1 MTATLRARLPHR
13 LDLPT
18 RSRGTLAV
26 AGFAVV
32 YLLALAVTGWNH
44 GYVHDKAP
52 LGVMILGIVYGSATA
67 LGAFG
72 LILIYRANRFIN
84 FAISP
89 LGAMVGI
96 LAIGLVKVHGLNYW
110 IALPMTVAAGALVGG
125 LFEKAMFHR
134 EASIGR
140 IPLQTFRTAPRLIV
154 TVYSIALAGFF
165 SAVAFAGT
173 QKEGF
178 STLVGGFNPPFNLSF
193 TIDHVNFDSAA
204 VLIIV
209 VVPAVIASLSW
220 FLLKTD
226 AGIAVRAAAENEDRA
241 LLLGVPVR
249 RLSTTVW
256 VMAGGLAALAYM
268 LQAPFNGVTPPN
280 PIQPIDPTVLLPVL
294 AAAVVARME
303 SLPTAFVASVGLGMV
318 YQIVTWNAQP
328 SGWFAPSVV
337 YPCYLIVILVALLAQ
352 SGNLS
357 RAKESG
363 TSSWAS
369 VAVVKQIPSELAGL
383 PEVRAVRWAL
393 IAVLVALFVWIP
405 HGWSPSS
412 QLLAGFAV
420 VWAMVGVSL
429 VVLSGWSGQISLG
442 QFGIAGV
449 AALVAGN
456 MVARLNS
463 DFFLVILCCAVT
475 GSLVALV
482 MGFPAL
488 RIKGQF
494 LAVTTLAV
502 AVVLDQYFLN
512 SNTFPG
518 FIPAKGVPRPLL
530 LQRFDLNNLY
540 ELYVVC
546 LVFLALA
553 VLAVRGI
560 RKARA
565 GRVLIGIQDN
575 ERAALAASVPATRV
589 KLAGFVVAGA
599 IAGVAGGLDA
609 LLLGFL
615 NPGSFPG
622 GDSITVF
629 IYAVVGGLASVAG
642 VLVGVFFF
650 QWLSSVTALG
660 QVHLIVSSVAA
671 LTVLNLLPGG
681 LGQLVYG
688 VRDRLLRVVADRR
701 GIVVPSLVADKRQG
715 GGPDLLSSIA
725 AGDALPPGG
734 ADASAADAPTVATE
748 TVEMA
753 IVGGGASK
761 GGR

>member
-1 MTATLRARLPHR
+1 VNIASAGPDRLRGLLNGWDDLSSRARGWLIV
-13 LDLPT
+13 
-18 RSRGTLAV
+18 G
-26 AGFAVV
+26 GFAAV
-32 YLLALAVTGWNH
+32 YLLALIVTGWSD
-44 GYVHDKAP
+44 GYVHQKAP

-72 LILIYRANRFIN
+72 LILIFRANRFIN
-84 FAISP
+84 FGLSP

-96 LAIGLVKVHGLNYW
+96 LAVGLVKVHGVNYW
-110 IALPMTVAAGALVGG
+110 VALPGTVIVGAVIGG
-125 LFEKAMFHR
+125 LVEKAMFHG
-134 EASIGR
+134 EASLGPVPIR
-140 IPLQTFRTAPRLIV
+140 SFRTAPRLIV
-154 TVYSIALAGFF
+154 TVFSIALAGLF
-165 SAVAFAGT
+165 SAISFVGT

-178 STLVGGFNPPFNLSF
+178 NTLVGGFNPPFNVSF
-193 TIDHVNFDSAA
+193 TVDHVTFDSAA

-209 VVPAVIASLSW
+209 VVPVVIGLLSW
-220 FLLKTD
+220 FLLRTD

-249 RLSTTVW
+249 RLSTIVW

-280 PIQPIDPTVLLPVL
+280 PIQPIDPTVLVPVL

-303 SLPTAFVASVGLGMV
+303 SLPIAFAASVGLGILFQV
-318 YQIVTWNAQP
+318 VRWNAQP

-337 YPCYLIVILVALLAQ
+337 FPCYLVVILVALLAQ
-352 SGNLS
+352 SGKLS
-357 RAKESG
+357 RAQESG
-363 TSSWAS
+363 TSSWAT
-369 VAVVKQIPSELAGL
+369 VAVIKQTPAELRHL
-383 PEVRAVRWAL
+383 PEVRVTRWAL
-393 IAVLVALFVWIP
+393 LAGLAALFLWIP
-405 HGWSPSS
+405 HGWSPSN

-420 VWAMVGVSL
+420 VWAMIGVSL

-442 QFGIAGV
+442 QIGIAGV
-449 AALVAGN
+449 SGLVAGN
-456 MVARLNS
+456 LIARVNS
-463 DFFLVILCCAVT
+463 DFFLVMLCCALA

-518 FIPAKGVPRPLL
+518 LIPADGVPRPLL

-546 LVFLALA
+546 LVFL
-553 VLAVRGI
+553 VLAILVVRGI

-575 ERAALAASVPATRV
+575 ERAALAASVPATQV

-599 IAGVAGGLDA
+599 IAGVAGGLYA

-622 GDSITVF
+622 GDSIAVF
-629 IYAVVGGLASVAG
+629 IFSVVGGLASLTG

-650 QWLSSVTALG
+650 EWLQSVTALG
-660 QVHLIVSSVAA
+660 QFHLIISSLAA
-671 LTVLNLLPGG
+671 LLVLVLLPGG
-681 LGQLVYG
+681 LGQLVYA
-688 VRDRLLRVVADRR
+688 VRDRLLRIVADRR
-701 GIVVPSLVADKRQG
+701 GILVPSLVADKRQS
-715 GGPDLLSSIA
+715 GGPDLLSAIA
-725 AGDALPPGG
+725 AGVEGG
-734 ADASAADAPTVATE
+734 ADVPTEE
-748 TVEMA
+748 TTQVK
-753 IVGGGASK
+753 VGG
-761 GGR
+761 